1 MSIEPVIPSNHLIL
15 FPFSSRLQS
24 FPASG
29 SFPMSQFFAS
39 GSQSIGVS
47 ASASVLLMNIQDWFP
62 LGWTGWISLQS
73 KGLSSVFYKH
83 HTSKASILWCWAF
96 FIFQISHLYMTSG
109 KTKALTRQTFVG
121 KVMSLLFN
129 MLSRLVIIFLPRTKR
144 LLISWLQS
152 LPAVILAAA
161 AAAAAKSLQLCP
173 TLCDPIDGSP
183 PGSAVPGILQAR
195 ILKWVA
201 ISFSSSDLG
210 AP

>member
-1 MSIEPVIPSNHLIL
+1 
-15 FPFSSRLQS
+15 
-24 FPASG
+24 
-29 SFPMSQFFAS
+29 
-39 GSQSIGVS
+39 
-47 ASASVLLMNIQDWFP
+47 
-62 LGWTGWISLQS
+62 
-73 KGLSSVFYKH
+73 
-83 HTSKASILWCWAF
+83 
-96 FIFQISHLYMTSG
+96 MTSG

-129 MLSRLVIIFLPRTKR
+129 MLSRLVITFLPRTKR

-152 LPAVILAAA
+152 LPAVILG
-161 AAAAAKSLQLCP
+161 AAAAAKSLQLCL

-201 ISFSSSDLG
+201 ISFSSSDFG